1 MINMA
6 KTLRREDQ
14 RAFDTWFNRW
24 IKNTRLEQS
33 LIEAARKGYK
43 SLIVY
48 DRKNDMDVYQKR
60 RFEDPR
66 FVKRLQSELPDLH
79 VELRQYLD
87 KNAFGLSFNAYKVAV
102 SWEVLK

>member
-1 MINMA
+1 
-6 KTLRREDQ
+6 
-14 RAFDTWFNRW
+14 
-24 IKNTRLEQS
+24 
-33 LIEAARKGYK
+33 
-43 SLIVY
+43 
-48 DRKNDMDVYQKR
+48 MDVYQKR

-87 KNAFGLSFNAYKVAV
+87 KNAFGFSFNAYKVAV